1 MFEFIDRIMSAR
13 EKLAQLRED
22 KDNLPVAVIDR
33 QIAEVEPLAHA
44 EELQESEQNRQ
55 VLAAENIRN
64 LRMEE
69 IELEERATQLAR
81 IIKATD
87 DQIQILRSELSR
99 AQSEQFNILPRLS
112 KTRDALREAQRRVN

>member
-1 MFEFIDRIMSAR
+1 MFTFLSTARQKLSKLKEAKANLPGSLIDQQI
-13 EKLAQLRED
+13 AQLE
-22 KDNLPVAVIDR
+22 PV
-33 QIAEVEPLAHA
+33 AHA

-64 LRMEE
+64 LRTEE